1 MDRREARLA
10 RSISEQDYMRDLV
23 KFYIEEG
30 FFNEELEI
38 AEIIDKMGNYYSDI
52 GEFADAVTLWD
63 SAVDTRFLIEVIEAL
78 IKENKKL
85 QRNTKNAGK

>member
-10 RSISEQDYMRDLV
+10 RSISEQDDMRDLV

-30 FFNEELEI
+30 SFNEELEI

-52 GEFADAVTLWD
+52 GELADAVTLWD